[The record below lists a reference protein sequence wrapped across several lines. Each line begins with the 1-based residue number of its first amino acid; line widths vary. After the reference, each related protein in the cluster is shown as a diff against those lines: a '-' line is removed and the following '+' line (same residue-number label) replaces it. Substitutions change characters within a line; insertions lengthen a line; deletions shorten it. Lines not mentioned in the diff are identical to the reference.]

1 MTETKKVRVVRGTH
15 RCEETNEVVG
25 PVCSDD
31 VGHVPVSTIEQ
42 NPGRFEAVSGVL
54 DAKSSSADSTADS
67 DDDDEPD
74 ATDEPLDVSEFLDRP
89 WNAIKKDIESGAY
102 DGDLDQ
108 ILAVEADNRER
119 KSVIEA
125 LEERSGD

>member
-15 RCEETNEVVG
+15 RCEETDEVVG
-25 PVCSDD
+25 AVCSDD

-54 DAKSSSADSTADS
+54 DAEPSGSESSADS
-67 DDDDEPD
+67 DDDEPD
-74 ATDEPLDVSEFLDRP
+74 TTDEPIDVADFLDRP